1 LGTSTEVSQPEEP
14 EEPEESFEDYMRR
27 VLQDALNVYPGE
39 SGPTL
44 LGDFVLVIEGHTAE
58 GTVLRVLDNDLTF
71 WRRLGL
77 VEFVH
82 QQVSAEMAG
91 NVAWATAQS
100 YREGWN
106 EDDGEGS
113 NA

>member
-1 LGTSTEVSQPEEP
+1 MSEATTEQPEE
-14 EEPEESFEDYMRR
+14 EEESFEDYMRR
-27 VLQDALNVYPGE
+27 TLQDALNAYPGD

-44 LGDFVLVIEGHTAE
+44 LGDYVLIIEGHTTD
-58 GTVLRVLDNDLTF
+58 GTVLRIIDNDLTF

-77 VEFVH
+77 VGFVH
-82 QQVSAEMAG
+82 QQVTAEMTG

-100 YREGWN
+100 YRE
-106 EDDGEGS
+106 EMEDDDGEGS